1 MTINY
6 DNTRHQSCSRLTV
19 LSVVHHGLAAV
30 SVLLLLA
37 LVSLLLLLRHCPRGL
52 EMQKRALV
60 QRHLQFTL
68 RGIELHFEGR
78 GVQDQHMLLLGEG
91 EGAVRSSIH
100 SMQTSKV
107 SELLL
112 FSQ

>member
-19 LSVVHHGLAAV
+19 LSVVHHGLAPV

-37 LVSLLLLLRHCPRGL
+37 LVSLLLLKHCPRGL
-52 EMQKRALV
+52 EMQKCALV

-78 GVQDQHMLLLGEG
+78 GVQDQQMLLVGEG
-91 EGAVRSSIH
+91 EGAVRRSIH
-100 SMQTSKV
+100 SMQTRKV